1 MTDVQPL
8 RVVVD
13 RIEGRQAVLVE
24 DGGRTYEILAE
35 ELPPGCRAEGTVL
48 DVPLDSKRVPLW
60 LRAHRNHPE
69 EERLRREAADALKE
83 LRKRDPGGDVQL

>member
-13 RIEGRQAVLVE
+13 RIEGREAVLVE
-24 DGGRTYEILAE
+24 DDGRTYEILAE
-35 ELPPGCRAEGTVL
+35 ELPAECRVEGALL
-48 DVPLDSKRVPLW
+48 DVPLDSKREPLW
-60 LRAHRNHPE
+60 LRAHRNRPE
-69 EERLRREAADALKE
+69 EDRLRREAADALRE